1 MKSHQWSGHAAWD
14 LFPTETP
21 DVLWHGTSQCWLS
34 LDVGQNP
41 IWRMCARFLLWELQ
55 NCNSLLNNHQ
65 QENVGSHQK
74 RCPMLKGKGE
84 AQQDDRCGEI
94 AFRIKPHTCQRCLE
108 GSNKTSCAP
117 VPETP
122 ETGSDYLWVFECF
135 LWGTGQQWPAAEA
148 GALAAANLGAN
159 HTAWGMSPLGG
170 GHHSPP

>member
-14 LFPTETP
+14 LFPTEIP

-41 IWRMCARFLLWELQ
+41 IWRICARFLLWELQ
-55 NCNSLLNNHQ
+55 NCNSLLKNHQ

-74 RCPMLKGKGE
+74 RRPMLKGKGE

-122 ETGSDYLWVFECF
+122 RDWARLPLSVSCEVRVSSGLPQRQGLW
-135 LWGTGQQWPAAEA
+135 QQQTWEQITRHEA
-148 GALAAANLGAN
+148 WVLLEEVTIA
-159 HTAWGMSPLGG
+159 
-170 GHHSPP
+170 PP